1 MKTLELDTPALLLDL
16 DCMESNLAQMA
27 GFLRQTPAKLRPHF
41 KNHRIPALA
50 QKQIRAGAIGMTCAR
65 LRQAELLADHGIN
78 DILIANEIAGE
89 GKIKQ
94 FVKLSRQADV
104 IAAVDNEKVVADMA
118 RLSRNQNTPV
128 NVLVDIDVGLKR
140 CGVTTVEAAL
150 RLAQTAVEQGLKFR
164 GVMGYEGH
172 LQPIVPG
179 AEKER
184 IVKSS
189 MQLLADAK
197 NRIESAGIP
206 TPIVSCGGTGTYST
220 MASFP
225 GVTEIQAGSYL
236 LMDSWYHPYAPEF
249 KLALSLLVTVIS
261 KTPGERVIV
270 DAGVKALS
278 GERGMPSVKGIHGLR
293 LKALHAEH
301 GVIEIQDATVPVGVG
316 DKIELWVHYHD
327 GTINLHR
334 RAFGVR
340 DGAVEEVFKI
350 EADVR
355 ED

>member
-1 MKTLELDTPALLLDL
+1 MNTNELDTPALLLDM
-16 DCMESNLAQMA
+16 DCMESNLRQMA
-27 GFLRQTPAKLRPHF
+27 SFLRNTPAKLRPHF
-41 KNHRIPALA
+41 KNHRMLVLA
-50 QKQIRAGAIGMTCAR
+50 RKQLEAGAIGMTCAR
-65 LRQAELLADHGIN
+65 LRQAELLIQSGIKN
-78 DILIANEIAGE
+78 ILIANEIAGE
-89 GKIKQ
+89 AKLRQ
-94 FVKLSRQADV
+94 FVDLSRQADV
-104 IAAVDNEKVVADMA
+104 IVAVDNEKVVADLA
-118 RLSRNQNTPV
+118 RLSRNQNTQA

-140 CGVTTVEAAL
+140 CGVATAEAAL
-150 RLAQTAVEQGLKFR
+150 RLARLVVEKGLKFR

-179 AEKER
+179 TEKEQT
-184 IVKSS
+184 VKSS
-189 MQLLADAK
+189 MQLLMNSKQLLEREGLPAEIA
-197 NRIESAGIP
+197 
-206 TPIVSCGGTGTYST
+206 SCGGTGTYSI

-236 LMDSWYHPYAPEF
+236 LMDSWYKTYAPEF

-278 GERGMPSVKGIHGLR
+278 GERGLPSVKAINGLR

-301 GVIEIQDATVPVGVG
+301 GVIEIQDPSVAVEVG

-334 RAFGVR
+334 RAFGIRNGV
-340 DGAVEEVFKI
+340 VEEVFKI
-350 EADVR
+350 EADAG
-355 ED
+355 E